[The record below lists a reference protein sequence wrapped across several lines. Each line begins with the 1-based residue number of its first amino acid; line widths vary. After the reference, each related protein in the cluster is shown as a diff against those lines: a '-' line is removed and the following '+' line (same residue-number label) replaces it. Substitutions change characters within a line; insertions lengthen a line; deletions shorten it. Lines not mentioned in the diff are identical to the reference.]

1 MNLSMQVDR
10 GSATTMTVADSGSLY
25 RKLNL
30 RCTKE
35 TAPANKTIGIFSDDL
50 SDVSKMKPSSL
61 DPQKDEVHT
70 FST

>member
-1 MNLSMQVDR
+1 MKVHTNMV
-10 GSATTMTVADSGSLY
+10 
-25 RKLNL
+25 NL